1 VKNVLQY
8 FWIML
13 QDLDIVVFTKLF
25 CNRICFIL
33 AQENLFLNQL
43 LTTDHDKT
51 ITIDFPFC
59 DNSLYELS
67 KKD

>member
-1 VKNVLQY
+1 MKNVLQY

-51 ITIDFPFC
+51 IAIDFPFC